1 MLTERSTFDIILI
14 KRLTE
19 NKRVYRMK
27 IRRKHAGEAAREY
40 ALSVI
45 KENIISFDLAPG
57 SAININELAGQLGIS
72 RTPIREA
79 LLELNS
85 EKIIEVYPQ
94 IGSIVSYVDFD
105 LANDARF
112 VRLAIER
119 AVIEEACEKVT
130 QQDID
135 ELQMMM
141 KMQEFYLEN
150 GASAQLLEEDNKFH
164 KKFFQ
169 ICEKEAALFV
179 KDCLSIH
186 FDRIRSLR
194 LNAIHDR
201 RIVDEHQSII
211 EAVKRKDKE
220 LARLVIDKHLSGYS
234 LEEQKQIREK
244 YPQYF
249 KNN

>member
-1 MLTERSTFDIILI
+1 
-14 KRLTE
+14 
-19 NKRVYRMK
+19 MK
-27 IRRKHAGEAAREY
+27 IRRKYAGEAAREY

-57 SAININELAGQLGIS
+57 SAININELASQLGIS

-79 LLELNS
+79 ILELSN

-94 IGSIVSYVDFD
+94 IGSMVSYVDFD

-119 AVIEEACEKVT
+119 AVIEEVCDKVT
-130 QQDID
+130 QKDID
-135 ELQMMM
+135 ELQMML

-150 GASAQLLEEDNKFH
+150 GASAQLFEEDNKFH
-164 KKFFQ
+164 KKFFE
-169 ICEKEAALFV
+169 ICGKQAALFV
-179 KDCLSIH
+179 KDYLSIH

-194 LNAIHDR
+194 LNAIRDR
-201 RIVDEHQSII
+201 KIVDEHQAII
-211 EAVKRKDKE
+211 EAVKKKDKE
-220 LARLVIDKHLSGYS
+220 MTRIVIDTHLSGYS
-234 LEEQKQIREK
+234 LEEQKQIKEK

-249 KNN
+249 KN